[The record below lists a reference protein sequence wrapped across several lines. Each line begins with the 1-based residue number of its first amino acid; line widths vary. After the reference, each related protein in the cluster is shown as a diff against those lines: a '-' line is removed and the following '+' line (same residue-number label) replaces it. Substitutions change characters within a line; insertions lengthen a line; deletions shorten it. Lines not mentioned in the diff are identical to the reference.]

1 MTLSLKTID
10 PFPYMFKSSFDF
22 GWVHVKE
29 EIEAEIE
36 RSQKIIEEVGGVDT
50 PEKGGGTTSVI
61 LRNDIHNIFGE
72 EFHKHID
79 GMLSHVW
86 DQWHLDMGRTR
97 YISESWINKHP
108 PRGRTAEHHH
118 QNVQM
123 AVACYLNVPE
133 NSGNLM
139 IQNPLQIYKMGE
151 PLNYN
156 YYDEGM
162 DWMEIPVK
170 TNDVLFFPGWLKH
183 KTAVNRSLEDR
194 YIMSL
199 NIMGRIEFNP

>member
-108 PRGRTAEHHH
+108 TGAWTEEHYHH
-118 QNVQM
+118 NVVI
-123 AVACYLNVPE
+123 ASVAYLYAPHGT
-133 NSGNLM
+133 GNLM
-139 IQNPLQIYKMGE
+139 VKNPFMPFRMGE
-151 PLNYN
+151 PLDQSFFYN
-156 YYDEGM
+156 QHE
-162 DWMEIPVK
+162 WTTVPVK
-170 TNDVLFFPGWLKH
+170 TNDIIFFPGWLTH
-183 KTAVNRSLEDR
+183 KTEENKVDNDR
-194 YIMSL
+194 YIMSM
-199 NIMGRIEFNP
+199 NFRCG